1 MTIYELEERV
11 QRIEHIVHGTPK
23 EPGILPMLVEVAN
36 DVHGADGVSGM
47 KKELHETADAI
58 KGAKQWMAGGVAIGT
73 VAAAII
79 VWLLEKFV
87 LKP

>member
-11 QRIEHIVHGTPK
+11 QRTEHIIHGTPK
-23 EPGILPMLVEVAN
+23 EPGLLPMLVSLAD

-47 KKELHETADAI
+47 KKELHEIADTV
-58 KGAKQWMAGGVAIGT
+58 KGAKHWMAGGIAIGT

-87 LKP
+87 VKP